1 MIEKS
6 NFDWLSAVK
15 MGLIGGA
22 IAVLLCMVGMVAEF
36 HAEYIIRGTLSLGQ
50 TLLII
55 VVLAISYL
63 AASRSGSHRPRYI
76 VGSGMLAGLVT
87 GGLVHYLILL
97 GRSITLR
104 DVFPNA
110 SPDLF
115 NILTF
120 GQESGLAPFYVL
132 VLGAL
137 FGAIA
142 GLLYLIPAQIRR
154 PVLFGLAGVL
164 AIGILQELLRVT
176 LSRWTSLD
184 GAVRWLFGRSSDK
197 GLSAYG
203 ALLIAAV
210 IAVGSYLWGGWGPTV
225 RQRINAM
232 PSAGQR
238 TFRLAWL
245 ALTFILLITL
255 PNLLGSILSEAAT
268 TVGIYILMGL
278 GLNIVVGFAGLLDLG
293 YVAFFAIGAYT
304 MSVLTTTGGE
314 LTYSFGLTF
323 WQALPIA
330 VGLSVLAGIIL
341 GLPVLHVRGDYLAIV
356 TLGFG
361 EIIRLLVLSDF
372 LKPLIGGSQG
382 IVLVARGRIPAISAL
397 CSSGGTSWPCQPIIF
412 DRPQVLYYLILAA
425 CLLAAFIAIRLKDS
439 RMGRTWM
446 ALREDEDVAQ
456 AMGVDLVKTKLL
468 AFGAGAAFSGL
479 AGAIFASKLGSV
491 TPASFGLLVSIN
503 ALALIII
510 GGMGSIPGVI
520 VGALALVGLPEL
532 LREFSEFRLLVY
544 GAVLMAMMLLRPE
557 GLWPEESRRRELH
570 EADEPKPLGE
580 PEPGKETPATTGIA
594 T

>member
-1 MIEKS
+1 MTKKTD
-6 NFDWLSAVK
+6 FDLLGAIK

-22 IAVLLCMVGMVAEF
+22 VAILLCLVGMVTEF
-36 HAEYIIRGTLSLGQ
+36 HAEYIIRSTLSLGQ
-50 TLLII
+50 AFLII
-55 VVLAISYL
+55 IVLVIGYL
-63 AASRSGSHRPRYI
+63 AASRSNHSEWPYI
-76 VGSGMLAGLVT
+76 LISGTMAGLLT
-87 GGLVHYLILL
+87 GALLSGLVLL
-97 GRSITLR
+97 GRLINLR
-104 DVFPNA
+104 AVFVNA
-110 SPDLF
+110 SPALYD
-115 NILTF
+115 ILTF
-120 GQESGLAPFYVL
+120 GQEGALAPFYI
-132 VLGAL
+132 LGL
-137 FGAIA
+137 
-142 GLLYLIPAQIRR
+142 GLLLGVLAALIYLIPPQIRR
-154 PVLFGLAGVL
+154 ALLVGVAGMI

-176 LSRWTSLD
+176 LSRWDSFD
-184 GAVRWLFGRSSDK
+184 GVVRWLLGPSSDK
-197 GLSAYG
+197 GLSLSG
-203 ALLIAAV
+203 ALIVAA
-210 IAVGSYLWGGWGPTV
+210 IFGLANYLWAGWGQNV
-225 RQRINAM
+225 RRQINAL
-232 PSAGQR
+232 PPAGQR
-238 TFRLAWL
+238 AFRVSWL
-245 ALTFILLITL
+245 IFAFIFLLVL

-304 MSVLTTTGGE
+304 MSVLTTTSGE
-314 LTYSFGLTF
+314 LAFGFGLTF
-323 WQALPIA
+323 WEALPVA
-330 VGLSVLAGIIL
+330 VGISVLAGVIL

-361 EIIRLLVLSDF
+361 EIIRLLAVSDF
-372 LKPLIGGSQG
+372 LKPYIGGSQG
-382 IVLVARGRIPAISAL
+382 IVEVARGRIPAIESL
-397 CSSGGTSWPCQPIIF
+397 CSDGITGWPCRPIVF
-412 DRPQVLYYLILAA
+412 DRPQILYYLILAG

-468 AFGAGAAFSGL
+468 AFGTGAAFSGL
-479 AGAIFASKLGSV
+479 AGAIFASKLGSI

-544 GAVLMAMMLLRPE
+544 GAVLVAMMLLRPE

-570 EADEPKPLGE
+570 EQEEPILPE
-580 PEPGKETPATTGIA
+580 PEPAKEVAVA
-594 T
+594 VE